1 VEDPLAEAIVSG
13 QVHAGDS
20 VHMEGPN
27 EAGDALVYTV
37 QPAAVL
43 EDPSSEKKE
52 SKSSKGLTAAPKT
65 DEPDPN
71 ATSDTGSNGRLEGN

>member
-52 SKSSKGLTAAPKT
+52 SKSSKGLNAANKME
-65 DEPDPN
+65 EPDPN
-71 ATSDTGSNGRLEGN
+71 ELRETGSNDVLEGN